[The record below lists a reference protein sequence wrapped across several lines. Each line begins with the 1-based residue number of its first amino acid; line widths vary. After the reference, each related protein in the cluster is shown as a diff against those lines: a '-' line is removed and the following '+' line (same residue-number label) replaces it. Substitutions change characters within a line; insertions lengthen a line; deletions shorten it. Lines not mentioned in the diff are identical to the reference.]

1 MSSDS
6 TVPKQL
12 TPWAPGQSG
21 NPAGRPKGSRNKL
34 AEAFTS
40 DLLAHWE
47 KVGPEAIERAYEESA
62 VQYMRIIAQVV
73 PKEFKIEA
81 EPLGEL
87 SDDDLER
94 LIGLIRAAEG
104 SADAAREHPGTPG
117 VTH

>member
-1 MSSDS
+1 MDDNE
-6 TVPKQL
+6 PQRDGK
-12 TPWAPGQSG
+12 GQFVIG
-21 NPAGRPKGSRNKL
+21 YKGGPGRPKGSRNKL
-34 AEAFTS
+34 GEAFTQA
-40 DLLAHWE
+40 LLE
-47 KVGPEAIERAYEESA
+47 DFEREGSVAIARTRDEDPAAYLR
-62 VQYMRIIAQVV
+62 VIASVV

>member
-1 MSSDS
+1 MADS

-40 DLLAHWE
+40 DLLEHWQTD
-47 KVGPEAIERAYEESA
+47 GPEAIRRVAAEDPATYLR
-62 VQYMRIIAQVV
+62 VIASVV